1 MPCSRSARR
10 PSVSRAR
17 SAAVRPRSRLTR
29 STAASW
35 SDRTDFV
42 SWSRRPTRVDLPSST
57 DPAVARRSSVAAIR
71 RFLLL
76 GSPRSIGARNERRT
90 SWGCSE
96 IALLLAVLHGGLGDP
111 VVGTRGAALG
121 QGGGGHLEDDVGVRA
136 GRGVDRPGARHVT
149 DGAVAHEPG
158 LDRLVAPGLAHRAD
172 GEPHAVPVED
182 LALVGVVER
191 RERDVLTLD
200 VAPDV
205 DLGPVADRE
214 DADVLARTVP
224 GVEEVPQLGALVLRV
239 PLTELVAEAD
249 DALLGA
255 RLLLVAPAAAEEAVE
270 PVLGDRVEQRH
281 RLERVPGA
289 VGTLTQPSVVDVVLH
304 ARDDEAQTETL
315 DRLVAVVDHLGEVVA
330 GVDVQHREGDRRR
343 PERLRRQVQHDDGVL
358 ATAEEQRGT
367 LELAGHLA
375 DDEDRLRLEHV
386 ELAQPPVVRPVP
398 V

>member
-57 DPAVARRSSVAAIR
+57 DPAVARRSSVAAIS

-111 VVGTRGAALG
+111 VVGARGAALG
-121 QGGGGHLEDDVGVRA
+121 QRGGGHLEDDVGVRA

-158 LDRLVAPGLAHRAD
+158 LDRLVASGLAHRAD
-172 GEPHAVPVED
+172 GEPHAVPVDD

-191 RERDVLTLD
+191 RERDVLALD

-214 DADVLARTVP
+214 DPHMLTGAVAR
-224 GVEEVPQLGALVLRV
+224 VEEVPQLGALVLRV
-239 PLTELVAEAD
+239 PLAELVTEGD
-249 DALLGA
+249 DPLLGA
-255 RLLLVAPAAAEEAVE
+255 RLLLVAPAAAEDPVEAV
-270 PVLGDRVEQRH
+270 VVDGVEQRQG
-281 RLERVPGA
+281 LQRVAGA
-289 VGTLTQPSVVDVVLH
+289 VGALAQPAVVDVVLH
-304 ARDDEAQTETL
+304 ARHDQAQ
-315 DRLVAVVDHLGEVVA
+315 
-330 GVDVQHREGDRRR
+330 
-343 PERLRRQVQHDDGVL
+343 
-358 ATAEEQRGT
+358 
-367 LELAGHLA
+367 
-375 DDEDRLRLEHV
+375 V
-386 ELAQPPVVRPVP
+386 EPL
-398 V
+398 

>member
-57 DPAVARRSSVAAIR
+57 DPAVARRSSVAAI
-71 RFLLL
+71 L
-76 GSPRSIGARNERRT
+76 
-90 SWGCSE
+90 E
-96 IALLLAVLHGGLGDP
+96 IPFLLAVLHGGLGDP
-111 VVGTRGAALG
+111 VVGARGAALG
-121 QGGGGHLEDDVGVRA
+121 QRGGGHLEDDVGVRA

-158 LDRLVAPGLAHRAD
+158 LDRLVASGLAHRAD
-172 GEPHAVPVED
+172 GEPHAVPVAD

-214 DADVLARTVP
+214 DADVLAGTVP
-224 GVEEVPQLGALVLRV
+224 GVEAVPQLGALVRRV

-270 PVLGDRVEQRH
+270 PVLGDRVEERRRLQR
-281 RLERVPGA
+281 VAGA
-289 VGTLTQPSVVDVVLH
+289 VGALTQSAVVDVVLH

-315 DRLVAVVDHLGEVVA
+315 DRLVAVGDHLGEVVA

-358 ATAEEQRGT
+358 ATTEEQRGT
-367 LELAGHLA
+367 LELTGHLA

-386 ELAQPPVVRPVP
+386 ELAQSPGVRPVP
-398 V
+398 ECRTGRRGVERGRR

>member
-57 DPAVARRSSVAAIR
+57 DPAVARRSSVAAI
-71 RFLLL
+71 L
-76 GSPRSIGARNERRT
+76 
-90 SWGCSE
+90 E
-96 IALLLAVLHGGLGDP
+96 ITLLLAVLHGGLGDP
-111 VVGTRGAALG
+111 VVGARGAALG
-121 QGGGGHLEDDVGVRA
+121 QRGGGHLEDDVGVRA

-158 LDRLVAPGLAHRAD
+158 LDRLVVSGLAHRAD

-214 DADVLARTVP
+214 DADVLAGTVP

-255 RLLLVAPAAAEEAVE
+255 GLLLVAAAAAEDAVE
-270 PVLGDRVEQRH
+270 TVVVDGVEQRQ
-281 RLERVPGA
+281 RLERVAGA
-289 VGTLTQPSVVDVVLH
+289 VGALTQSAVVDVVLH

-315 DRLVAVVDHLGEVVA
+315 DRLVAVGDHLGEVVA

-358 ATAEEQRGT
+358 ATTEE
-367 LELAGHLA
+367 
-375 DDEDRLRLEHV
+375 
-386 ELAQPPVVRPVP
+386 
-398 V
+398 